1 MGFPVIRPGSLFPCE
16 KLFLQKD
23 YTLFVTDTVN
33 GNDCTVLCTKNFC
46 FIFIIVNI
54 IITFINPKKLVGEC
68 HGYEIIT

>member
-33 GNDCTVLCTKNFC
+33 GNDCTVLWTKNFWL
-46 FIFIIVNI
+46 IFRIGNSIMTV
-54 IITFINPKKLVGEC
+54 INPKK
-68 HGYEIIT
+68 